1 VTNVTRVLAFTFP
14 IRALSST
21 HDSVLRK
28 QLSFGRTVIPDFLK
42 ALMKGLL
49 SIALAVYGFG
59 AWSLIWGQIGGS
71 LALTIALWIITPW
84 RPALIFNAK
93 TAQALLRYG
102 LTFIGTDFLAVLLNN
117 LDYLLVGRYLGAAAL
132 GIYTL
137 AYRLPDLL
145 IMKFARTIS
154 SVIFPIY
161 SQSRDIPGKMSRGL
175 FLVTR
180 YVALV
185 VVPLGLG
192 LALLSR
198 PFTLTFFTAK
208 WIEAIPVIQV
218 IAIYAMFLAFAHN
231 TNSTFKAEGRLKL
244 LTGLGIIRLMILLP
258 ALWWAVTVEASLV
271 AVGLAQASVAL
282 LSASL
287 MLIVAARLVK
297 LPLKDLM
304 SAIFPAILAGGV
316 MVSIVI
322 LVMIKIQMIQPW
334 LQLTIGV
341 LSGGLTYFL
350 TLWLFHRD
358 VLIFTRDKLRP
369 ALGRG

>member
-1 VTNVTRVLAFTFP
+1 
-14 IRALSST
+14 
-21 HDSVLRK
+21 
-28 QLSFGRTVIPDFLK
+28 
-42 ALMKGLL
+42 
-49 SIALAVYGFG
+49 
-59 AWSLIWGQIGGS
+59 
-71 LALTIALWIITPW
+71 
-84 RPALIFNAK
+84 
-93 TAQALLRYG
+93 
-102 LTFIGTDFLAVLLNN
+102 
-117 LDYLLVGRYLGAAAL
+117 LLVGRYLGAAAL